1 MNNVVLS
8 NLSRFIILLAA
19 QILIFNN
26 IDLFGFINP
35 YPYILFIL
43 LYPSTTNKSA
53 FYIIS
58 FLLGLSVDMIE
69 NSGGVHAAASLIL
82 AFVRPNLLK
91 FSFGVSFQYHLTNLN
106 EKIARELF
114 NGMEVLTYLILA
126 TTIHHC
132 SLFALE
138 ILRFNFIWE
147 ILLRTLL
154 TTLFTILISIIIIYL
169 IKPTR
174 K

>member
-8 NLSRFIILLAA
+8 NISRFLILLAA
-19 QILIFNN
+19 QVLIFNN

-43 LYPSTTNKSA
+43 LYPSTGNKSA
-53 FYIIS
+53 LYIVS
-58 FLLGLSVDMIE
+58 FILGLSVDMFE
-69 NSGGVHAAASLIL
+69 NSGGVHAAASLLL

-91 FSFGVSFQYHLTNLN
+91 FSFGVSFQYHQTNL
-106 EKIARELF
+106 KDKVTREF
-114 NGMEVLTYLILA
+114 FKGMEVLTYLVLA
-126 TTIHHC
+126 TIIHHC
-132 SLFALE
+132 TLFALE

-154 TTLFTILISIIIIYL
+154 TTLFTILTSIIIIYL
-169 IKPTR
+169 IKPS
-174 K
+174 KK

>member
-8 NLSRFIILLAA
+8 NITRFIVLLAA
-19 QILIFNN
+19 QVLIFNN

-35 YPYILFIL
+35 FPYILFIL
-43 LYPSTTNKSA
+43 LYPSTGNKSA
-53 FYIIS
+53 LYIFS
-58 FLLGLSVDMIE
+58 FLLGLSVDMFE

-91 FSFGVSFQYHLTNLN
+91 FSFGVSFQYHQTNLN
-106 EKIARELF
+106 DKVARELF
-114 NGMEVLTYLILA
+114 KGMEALTYLILA
-126 TTIHHC
+126 TIIHHC

-169 IKPTR
+169 IKPT
-174 K
+174 KK